1 MKRNIVIVG
10 GVAGGATAAARL
22 RRLDEHANIIMI
34 ERGEH
39 ISFANC
45 GLPYYI
51 GGVIPNRSSLLVQ
64 TVQGMSER
72 FQIDIRNLQEVTGI
86 NRSDKK
92 VRIRNLRTGEVYD
105 QPYDLLLLSPGAKPI
120 RPPIPGIEACD
131 NLFALRNIPDT
142 DKIKTYMDTAQPKR
156 AVVIGGGFI
165 GVEMAENLR
174 EQGLEVSLVEQ
185 GKQMMGTIDPEM
197 AAILH
202 RHMEEHGVRL
212 VLGQS
217 VTGFEK
223 QGRTIQLSDGSSL
236 ESDLTI
242 LAIGV
247 QPESNLAQEAGLELG
262 QRGAIRVNE
271 SMQTSDPSIYAVGDA
286 VEVME
291 FVTKTPAVIPLA
303 GPANRQARIAA
314 DHMCGRAASYKGT
327 QGTSVAKVFELTVAS
342 TGASEKTLQRLEL
355 PYQAVHLHPGSHA
368 GYYPGAASISLK
380 LLFDPTNGKV
390 LGAQAIGA
398 DGADKRI
405 DVVATAIRAGF
416 TVHDLT
422 ELELSYAPPYSSA
435 KDPVNM
441 AGYIA
446 SNIVDGLSEVVQWNQ
461 LHDELQRGAYLIDVR
476 EAVER
481 ELGYIDG
488 SVNIPLGQ
496 LRSRLNEIPKNRD
509 IIVSCQVGLR
519 GYVAAR
525 LLAQHDFQVRNLDGG
540 YKTYSFA
547 HSKNVDAPSAS
558 AAPVQASK
566 VDDTGVS
573 IQDELAAP
581 TVSLDVTGLQCPGPI
596 MKVYEAMGQLKH
608 GDILEVRAT
617 DSGFARDIAMWCSK
631 MGHELLS
638 SDKHGISHVVTIRRG
653 AKQES
658 APLAITCSSASDNGT
673 IAAAGS
679 HKTEG
684 ATMVVFSGDM
694 DKAMASFIIASGAA
708 AMGKPV
714 TMFFTFW
721 GLNILR
727 RTEAPPVHKDIVEKM
742 FGAMMPK
749 GTSKL
754 PISKMNMWGMGPKM
768 IQYAMKR
775 KNVDSL
781 DKLMQG
787 ALAAGV
793 KLVACTMSMDIMGI
807 KPEELIDGVD
817 FGGVATYLGHA
828 EDSGLNLFI

>member
-1 MKRNIVIVG
+1 MKKTIVIVG

-22 RRLDEHANIIMI
+22 RRLNEEAHIIMI

-51 GGVIPNRSSLLVQ
+51 GGAIPERSSLLVQ
-64 TVQGMSER
+64 TVEGMSQR
-72 FQIDIRNLQEVTGI
+72 FNIDIRNLQEVTGI
-86 NRSDKK
+86 HRDHQ
-92 VRIRNLRTGEVYD
+92 VVQIRNLRTGENYE

-120 RPPIPGIEACD
+120 RPPIPGIEHAS
-131 NLFALRNIPDT
+131 NLFTLRSIPDT
-142 DKIKTYMDTAQPKR
+142 DAIKAYMDTAQPKH

-174 EQGLEVSLVEQ
+174 EKGLEVTLVEQ
-185 GKQMMGTIDPEM
+185 GNQIMGPIDPEM

-202 RHMEEHGVRL
+202 LHMEEHGVRL
-212 VLGQS
+212 VLGHS
-217 VTGFEK
+217 VTGFEN

-236 ESDLTI
+236 VSDLTV

-247 QPESNLAQEAGLELG
+247 QPESKLAQEAGLELG

-271 SMQTSDPSIYAVGDA
+271 FMQTSDPSIYAVGDA
-286 VEVME
+286 IEVTD
-291 FVTKTPAVIPLA
+291 FVTRTPAVIPLA

-327 QGTSVAKVFELTVAS
+327 QGTSVAKIFELTVAS
-342 TGASEKTLQRLEL
+342 TGANEKTLQRLQL
-355 PYQAVHLHPGSHA
+355 PYQAIHLHPGSHA
-368 GYYPGAASISLK
+368 GYYPGAASIAMK

-405 DVVATAIRAGF
+405 DVLATAIRAGF

-446 SNIVDGLSEVVQWNQ
+446 SNIVDGLTEVVQWNQ
-461 LHDELQRGAYLIDVR
+461 LHDELQHGSYLIDVR

-481 ELGYIDG
+481 ELGSIEG

-496 LRSRLNEIPKNRD
+496 LRGRLEEIPKDRN

-525 LLAQHDFQVRNLDGG
+525 LLAQHGFRVRNLDGG
-540 YKTYSFA
+540 YKTYSLA
-547 HSKNVDAPSAS
+547 QAKV
-558 AAPVQASK
+558 AAPLAAAEPARAAG
-566 VDDTGVS
+566 VDDSGVS
-573 IQDELAAP
+573 IPDASVTDKSHQSDSPNVL
-581 TVSLDVTGLQCPGPI
+581 LDVSGLQCPGPI
-596 MKVYEAMGQLKH
+596 MKVYEAMGQMKE
-608 GDILEVRAT
+608 GNILEVRAT

-631 MGHELLS
+631 MGHDLLS
-638 SDKHGISHVVTIRRG
+638 SGKNGNTHVVTIRRG
-653 AKQES
+653 AKQD
-658 APLAITCSSASDNGT
+658 SSSSDIPTSVSN
-673 IAAAGS
+673 S
-679 HKTEG
+679 EVNNG

-727 RTEAPPVHKDIVEKM
+727 RSDGPPVNKDLVEKM

-749 GTSKL
+749 GTSQL
-754 PISKMNMWGMGPKM
+754 PLSKMNMGGMGPKM

-781 DKLMQG
+781 EKLMQG

-807 KPEELIDGVD
+807 KPEELIEGVD